1 MIDTCPRLKML
12 FARIKDTIRREISY
26 LVSCMLR
33 DTSPELFCFVT
44 VNIKKS
50 IRLLLLRND
59 KKDDQ

>member
-1 MIDTCPRLKML
+1 MSKIKDAIR
-12 FARIKDTIRREISY
+12 RIKDTIRREISY

-50 IRLLLLRND
+50 IRLLLLRQD
-59 KKDDQ
+59 TKDDQ